1 MELAM
6 NAKQPNKEQMIKTL
20 GETIY
25 SIIWGWE
32 RGHSSLDAV
41 FGFWNS

>member
-1 MELAM
+1 MELSAEC
-6 NAKQPNKEQMIKTL
+6 QTTNKEQMIKTL

-32 RGHSSLDAV
+32 RGHSRLDAV
-41 FGFWNS
+41 PTN